1 MIGTPGRLIDLAES
15 GRLSF
20 KDVGYLVI
28 DEADRLFDMGFLPDL
43 RKIIRKMPERTRRQ
57 SMLFSATLNRV
68 SRLVAAEYLNDPV
81 SIDVTPEQLTVD
93 TITQEIYHVKSHIKL
108 NLLLGLLQRNAPRN
122 VLIFANMRHHAFRL
136 AKELEANGY
145 RAFYLSGD
153 LPQKD
158 RLRVIHDFMA
168 GKFPILVATD
178 VAARGLD
185 IEDLE
190 MVINYD
196 VPQDFENYVHR
207 IGRTARAGKGGKA
220 ITLAS
225 EGTSAHLEAIE
236 RFIGMKIPEK
246 RVTDDLFARDLS
258 LEKMPKQGWGRGP
271 RPAGEAVRTQAEA
284 PGATAVT
291 AAAGA
296 APARGAEPSQGRGKP
311 LRPFVSQGEDLCSI
325 RLAPGPQLPRG
336 GDFEQVGHPAEPGLE
351 PVAERPERVADLGGH
366 AVLPGQAIAVG
377 LHRLDLGG
385 ERFPPLSAGSA
396 RPGPAELRQLAL
408 EHRQDEPMD
417 PHEMHV
423 LAHGQG
429 VLVVGVRRVAAGPA
443 ELEAGAVHRR
453 LLEPGIVGDDI
464 EIIVFAGAHPLVEER
479 LGAGSSGNPRSG
491 GPSRRRS

>member
-1 MIGTPGRLIDLAES
+1 MTTFKELHLDPGLARGIAERGYTELTDVQDQTLARTLRGEDVAVQSQTGTGKTAAFLITIFQKMLEAGPDARKKALIISPTRELAVQIEGEANLLDRHLGFSVGAFYGGVGYATQLGLIKNGVDVIIGTPGRLLDLADS
-15 GRLSF
+15 GRLSL

-43 RKIIRKMPERTRRQ
+43 RKIIRKLPERTRRQ

-81 SIDVTPEQLTVD
+81 SITVTPQQLTVD
-93 TITQEIYHVKSHIKL
+93 TITQELYHIKSHIKL

-153 LPQKD
+153 LDQKE
-158 RLRVIHDFMA
+158 RLRVIRDFMA

-196 VPQDFENYVHR
+196 MPQDFENYVHR

-246 RVTDDLFARDLS
+246 PVTDNLFARDLS

-271 RPAGEAVRTQAEA
+271 RPAG
-284 PGATAVT
+284 G
-291 AAAGA
+291 
-296 APARGAEPSQGRGKP
+296 
-311 LRPFVSQGEDLCSI
+311 
-325 RLAPGPQLPRG
+325 
-336 GDFEQVGHPAEPGLE
+336 
-351 PVAERPERVADLGGH
+351 
-366 AVLPGQAIAVG
+366 
-377 LHRLDLGG
+377 
-385 ERFPPLSAGSA
+385 
-396 RPGPAELRQLAL
+396 
-408 EHRQDEPMD
+408 
-417 PHEMHV
+417 
-423 LAHGQG
+423 
-429 VLVVGVRRVAAGPA
+429 
-443 ELEAGAVHRR
+443 
-453 LLEPGIVGDDI
+453 
-464 EIIVFAGAHPLVEER
+464 
-479 LGAGSSGNPRSG
+479 RSG
-491 GPSRRRS
+491 RKRRSGSGGGFGSGRSRSGPRR